1 MKEKIREIGAKL
13 WLYVLLLIVMVLVI
27 ATKKDYH
34 MDEVFSYG
42 LANNVGQTSIHP
54 EFAPFTYENPA
65 QIYLDYMVIQE
76 GEGFDIGNCWYNQE
90 RESSPPL
97 YYLAVHMMSVFAG
110 QRFTRWTAGVINL
123 FFMIWTFY
131 LFRKILGMFGVK
143 GKKLTCFSLF
153 FIASPAILSIVS
165 FFRMYTMAIF
175 FATLMTYLVLKYR
188 KHESLRFY
196 VFMTF
201 AAIGGVLT
209 QYYLIFYL
217 FFLSLIYGISLLW
230 EKEWGKAGKYIVTM
244 AISGRLTCL
253 IFPGIIPQLFTASRG
268 TEGIENFQKGFDV
281 HWQNFKEYCGIIN
294 EQLFGGLFVVLILA
308 AVVLLIFGI
317 FRRKKSPETEKNLWM
332 NGESVW
338 NCALAFLPTA
348 GYVLM
353 VSMVAPY
360 NTDRYVMAVF
370 AMIIIFLLLG
380 TDYVLEYCFAH
391 KAAVKNGIFAAICAV
406 LLFSIWKDFRWPYL
420 YLNSAQRLEEMDAYS
435 DVDGLCVLD
444 VGWKI
449 SGNFNDII
457 KLGTMTFFEN
467 DISGLE
473 LMDELKE
480 KDEYILYVVGNDPE
494 QVIQQIY
501 DICPQIDT
509 ADYLWT
515 VDYAEIYHLYHKNG
529 S

>member
-1 MKEKIREIGAKL
+1 MKEKIRKIGAKL
-13 WLYVLLLIVMVLVI
+13 WLYVLLFIVMVLVI
-27 ATKKDYH
+27 MMKKDYH

-97 YYLAVHMMSVFAG
+97 YYLTVHMMSVFAG

-131 LFRKILGMFGVK
+131 LFRKILGLFGVK

-153 FIASPAILSIVS
+153 YIASPAILSIVS
-165 FFRMYTMAIF
+165 FFRMYTMAIC

-188 KHESLRFY
+188 KNESPRFY
-196 VFMTF
+196 IYMML

-217 FFLSLIYGISLLW
+217 FFLSLLYGISLLW
-230 EKEWGKAGKYIVTM
+230 EKEWGKAFKYIGTM
-244 AISGRLTCL
+244 GIAGISTCL
-253 IFPGIIPQLFTASRG
+253 IFPGIISQLFSASRG
-268 TEGIENFQKGFDV
+268 TEGIENFRKGFDV
-281 HWQNFKEYCGIIN
+281 HWQNFKEYCGILN
-294 EQLFGGLFVVLILA
+294 EQLFGGLFVF
-308 AVVLLIFGI
+308 LLIGAALLLLWGLI
-317 FRRKKSPETEKNLWM
+317 QRKKSS
-332 NGESVW
+332 ESGIDW
-338 NCALAFLPTA
+338 RIDRESIWDCCIAFLPTA
-348 GYVLM
+348 GYVVL

-370 AMIIIFLLLG
+370 AMIVIFLLWG
-380 TDYVLEYCFAH
+380 TDEVLSFCLSH
-391 KAAVKNGIFAAICAV
+391 KAAVKNGIFAAVCAV

-420 YLNSAQRLEEMDAYS
+420 YLNSAERLEEMEEYS

-457 KLGTMTFFEN
+457 KLKTMTFFEN

-473 LMDELKE
+473 WMDGLKE
-480 KDEYILYVVGNDPE
+480 KDEYLLYVVGNDPE
-494 QVIQQIY
+494 QTINQIY
-501 DICPQIDT
+501 EICPQINT
-509 ADYLWT
+509 ADYLWR
-515 VDYAEIYHLYHKNG
+515 VDYADIYHLYHTD
-529 S
+529 